1 MGPQQVNEL
10 VTTADVHAENGNVS
24 NITVKIVLIDGL
36 SNKHRRCKKPWW
48 NDDLTSLWNEVCSA
62 EKIWIKCQNS
72 HLKKELRHKYV
83 QKRKI
88 FDRNVKKAKPI
99 CVVAD

>member
-1 MGPQQVNEL
+1 MSQILP
-10 VTTADVHAENGNVS
+10 S
-24 NITVKIVLIDGL
+24 KIVLIDGL

-72 HLKKELRHKYV
+72 HLKKALRHKYV
-83 QKRKI
+83 QKRKL

-99 CVVAD
+99 CVLHLLCLLLNPSISTIFDGNI